1 MQPSHSPLVVRL
13 LQCDRKHGSLLEKTC
28 NLESAFSG
36 FRWVRNSISD
46 LRSPD
51 RVQQFHRNV
60 LADGNAQLPR

>member
-13 LQCDRKHGSLLEKTC
+13 LQCDRKHGSLLEKTR
-28 NLESAFSG
+28 NLESVFSG

-51 RVQQFHRNV
+51 RVQQFHRNIF
-60 LADGNAQLPR
+60 ADGDT

>member
-1 MQPSHSPLVVRL
+1 MQPSHSPLVMRL

-28 NLESAFSG
+28 HLESALSR

-51 RVQQFHRNV
+51 RVQQFHRNIF
-60 LADGNAQLPR
+60 ADGDT

>member
-1 MQPSHSPLVVRL
+1 MQPPHSPLVMRL
-13 LQCDRKHGSLLEKTC
+13 LQCDCKHGSLLEETR

-51 RVQQFHRNV
+51 RVQQFHRNI
-60 LADGNAQLPR
+60 LTDGDT

>member
-13 LQCDRKHGSLLEKTC
+13 LQRDCKYGSLLEEARYLK
-28 NLESAFSG
+28 SPFSG

-51 RVQQFHRNV
+51 RVQQFHRNI
-60 LADGNAQLPR
+60 LADGNTQLPR